1 MKLVKY
7 FLQKKSVTI
16 LLLLLVLGGGLF
28 SYVKMGK
35 LEDAPFTIKQAL
47 VLTPY
52 PGASPSEVQSQ
63 VTDVLEE
70 SIQSLGELYYLKTEN
85 RAGLSKITVYV
96 KKEIRADEMQQLW
109 DKLRRKVNDVQSKLP
124 ADAGPSVVN
133 DDFGDVLG
141 VFYGLTGEGYS
152 YRELEDQAK
161 LMARLQAGVELG
173 VGDRL
178 LFSVKENTANQVV
191 IKPVFDSLYSA
202 QTQVLEKALD
212 LAGLSPTEKN
222 FTVAKELM
230 DAGMPVDK
238 SSMVTILS
246 QSMRFEG
253 TSLQTLVSMNKLQ
266 IPVTAENIT
275 QFGRYENLQHSL
287 TGDIAATA
295 ESVADFAS
303 AFPQGT
309 DGQTMLQIAGTISE
323 LFAPQTESM
332 DAEQGQSAI
341 ADMTENMTDTAESDI
356 PHDMASD
363 TEDAAHIMKNTMTSG
378 QPAITETVTGTNDRI
393 MNKMIAS
400 FVGKAET
407 NLSEEQFQTIA
418 KALTQ
423 AGVPETEVSRLF
435 QNASSEGNLFQ
446 NMLHTLQTGSLP
458 DAVMQNLF
466 QDASLKDLMSE
477 IVKKAFS
484 VDPKKM
490 KDPKEIDDLYE
501 TILKNTKSFEDAVA
515 SHGGNTKGFQQS
527 FQNMRQ
533 NMQFMEQLN
542 HQMIYAQMPVRLS
555 NKQTNSE
562 LYVYADKRK
571 LQQKKDGIS
580 VMLHLD
586 MDHLGA
592 TDVKVT
598 LTGSNVHARFYL
610 NDQDSVDIV
619 ADNMNTLAKQLADRG
634 FSLTNE
640 VVKRQPQE
648 SINKVVDEV
657 IDENAEKSIRRYT
670 FDDRT

>member
-1 MKLVKY
+1 MQIGQRFVTGYENNVSEQIRTRQGADVEQSAVGKLSADISALKEGEVFRGEILDIVGDK
-7 FLQKKSVTI
+7 VTI
-16 LLLLLVLGGGLF
+16 
-28 SYVKMGK
+28 S
-35 LEDAPFTIKQAL
+35 
-47 VLTPY
+47 
-52 PGASPSEVQSQ
+52 
-63 VTDVLEE
+63 
-70 SIQSLGELYYLKTEN
+70 
-85 RAGLSKITVYV
+85 
-96 KKEIRADEMQQLW
+96 
-109 DKLRRKVNDVQSKLP
+109 
-124 ADAGPSVVN
+124 
-133 DDFGDVLG
+133 
-141 VFYGLTGEGYS
+141 
-152 YRELEDQAK
+152 LEDQAI

-363 TEDAAHIMKNTMTSG
+363 TEDVAHIMKNTMTSG
-378 QPAITETVTGTNDRI
+378 QPAITEMVTGTNDRI

-423 AGVPETEVSRLF
+423 SGVPETEVSRLF

-670 FDDRT
+670 FDART

>member
-1 MKLVKY
+1 MQIGQRFVTGYENNVSEQIRTRQGADVEQSAVGKLSADISALKEGEVFRGEILDIVGDK
-7 FLQKKSVTI
+7 VTI
-16 LLLLLVLGGGLF
+16 
-28 SYVKMGK
+28 S
-35 LEDAPFTIKQAL
+35 
-47 VLTPY
+47 
-52 PGASPSEVQSQ
+52 
-63 VTDVLEE
+63 
-70 SIQSLGELYYLKTEN
+70 
-85 RAGLSKITVYV
+85 
-96 KKEIRADEMQQLW
+96 
-109 DKLRRKVNDVQSKLP
+109 
-124 ADAGPSVVN
+124 
-133 DDFGDVLG
+133 
-141 VFYGLTGEGYS
+141 
-152 YRELEDQAK
+152 LEDQAK

-253 TSLQTLVSMNKLQ
+253 TSLQTLVSMNKMQ

-363 TEDAAHIMKNTMTSG
+363 TEDVAHIMKNTMTSG
-378 QPAITETVTGTNDRI
+378 QPAITEMVNGTNDQI

-490 KDPKEIDDLYE
+490 KEPKEIDDLYE
-501 TILKNTKSFEDAVA
+501 TILKNTKSFEDTVA

-670 FDDRT
+670 FDART

>member
-1 MKLVKY
+1 MQIGQRFVTGYENNVSEQIRTRQGANVEQSAAGKLSADISALKEGEVFRGEILDIVGDK
-7 FLQKKSVTI
+7 VTI
-16 LLLLLVLGGGLF
+16 
-28 SYVKMGK
+28 S
-35 LEDAPFTIKQAL
+35 
-47 VLTPY
+47 
-52 PGASPSEVQSQ
+52 
-63 VTDVLEE
+63 
-70 SIQSLGELYYLKTEN
+70 
-85 RAGLSKITVYV
+85 
-96 KKEIRADEMQQLW
+96 
-109 DKLRRKVNDVQSKLP
+109 
-124 ADAGPSVVN
+124 
-133 DDFGDVLG
+133 
-141 VFYGLTGEGYS
+141 
-152 YRELEDQAK
+152 LEDQAK

-238 SSMVTILS
+238 GSMVTILS
-246 QSMRFEG
+246 QSMKFEG
-253 TSLQTLVSMNKLQ
+253 TSLQTLVSMNKMQ

-275 QFGRYENLQHSL
+275 QFERYENLQHSL

-323 LFAPQTESM
+323 LFVPQSEST
-332 DAEQGQSAI
+332 DVEQVQSAI
-341 ADMTENMTDTAESDI
+341 ADITDNMTDTAETDI
-356 PHDMASD
+356 PYDMASD
-363 TEDAAHIMKNTMTSG
+363 TEDAHIMKNAMTSG

-407 NLSEEQFQTIA
+407 NLSEEQFQTVA

-458 DAVMQNLF
+458 DAVLQNFF

-484 VDPKKM
+484 VDLKKM

-501 TILKNTKSFEDAVA
+501 TILKNTRSFEDAVA

-670 FDDRT
+670 FDART

>member
-1 MKLVKY
+1 MQIGQRFVTGYENNVSEQIRTRQGADVEQSAVGKLSADISALKEGQVFRGEILDIVGDK
-7 FLQKKSVTI
+7 VTI
-16 LLLLLVLGGGLF
+16 
-28 SYVKMGK
+28 S
-35 LEDAPFTIKQAL
+35 
-47 VLTPY
+47 
-52 PGASPSEVQSQ
+52 
-63 VTDVLEE
+63 
-70 SIQSLGELYYLKTEN
+70 
-85 RAGLSKITVYV
+85 
-96 KKEIRADEMQQLW
+96 
-109 DKLRRKVNDVQSKLP
+109 
-124 ADAGPSVVN
+124 
-133 DDFGDVLG
+133 
-141 VFYGLTGEGYS
+141 
-152 YRELEDQAK
+152 LEDQAK

-253 TSLQTLVSMNKLQ
+253 TSLQTLVSMNKMQ

-303 AFPQGT
+303 VFPQGT
-309 DGQTMLQIAGTISE
+309 DGQTMLQIAGAISE
-323 LFAPQTESM
+323 LFVPETESM
-332 DAEQGQSAI
+332 DAEQGQSTV
-341 ADMTENMTDTAESDI
+341 ADMTGNITDAAESDI
-356 PHDMASD
+356 SHDMASD

-378 QPAITETVTGTNDRI
+378 QPAITEMVTGTNDRI

-400 FVGKAET
+400 FVGKTET

-458 DAVMQNLF
+458 DAALQNLF

-670 FDDRT
+670 FDART

>member
-1 MKLVKY
+1 
-7 FLQKKSVTI
+7 
-16 LLLLLVLGGGLF
+16 
-28 SYVKMGK
+28 
-35 LEDAPFTIKQAL
+35 
-47 VLTPY
+47 
-52 PGASPSEVQSQ
+52 
-63 VTDVLEE
+63 
-70 SIQSLGELYYLKTEN
+70 
-85 RAGLSKITVYV
+85 
-96 KKEIRADEMQQLW
+96 
-109 DKLRRKVNDVQSKLP
+109 
-124 ADAGPSVVN
+124 
-133 DDFGDVLG
+133 
-141 VFYGLTGEGYS
+141 
-152 YRELEDQAK
+152 
-161 LMARLQAGVELG
+161 MARLQAGVELG

-253 TSLQTLVSMNKLQ
+253 TSLQTLVSMNKMQ

-407 NLSEEQFQTIA
+407 NLSEEQFQTVA
-418 KALTQ
+418 KALTE
-423 AGVPETEVSRLF
+423 AGGPETEVSRLF

-458 DAVMQNLF
+458 DAVLQNLF

-490 KDPKEIDDLYE
+490 KDPKEIDNLYE

-527 FQNMRQ
+527 FQNMR
-533 NMQFMEQLN
+533 FMEQLN

-670 FDDRT
+670 FDART

>member
-1 MKLVKY
+1 MQIGQRFVTGYENNVSEQIRTRQGANVEQSAAGKLSADISALKEGEVFRGEILDIVGDK
-7 FLQKKSVTI
+7 VTI
-16 LLLLLVLGGGLF
+16 
-28 SYVKMGK
+28 S
-35 LEDAPFTIKQAL
+35 
-47 VLTPY
+47 
-52 PGASPSEVQSQ
+52 
-63 VTDVLEE
+63 
-70 SIQSLGELYYLKTEN
+70 
-85 RAGLSKITVYV
+85 
-96 KKEIRADEMQQLW
+96 
-109 DKLRRKVNDVQSKLP
+109 
-124 ADAGPSVVN
+124 
-133 DDFGDVLG
+133 
-141 VFYGLTGEGYS
+141 
-152 YRELEDQAK
+152 LEDQAK

-238 SSMVTILS
+238 GSMVTILS
-246 QSMRFEG
+246 QSMKFEG
-253 TSLQTLVSMNKLQ
+253 TSLQTLVSMNKMQ

-275 QFGRYENLQHSL
+275 QFERYENLQHSL
-287 TGDIAATA
+287 TSDIAATA

-323 LFAPQTESM
+323 LFVPQSEST
-332 DAEQGQSAI
+332 DVEQGQSAI
-341 ADMTENMTDTAESDI
+341 ADMTDNMTDTAETDI
-356 PHDMASD
+356 PYDMASD
-363 TEDAAHIMKNTMTSG
+363 TEDAHIMKNTMTSG

-407 NLSEEQFQTIA
+407 NLSEEQFQTVA

-446 NMLHTLQTGSLP
+446 NMIHTLQTGSLP
-458 DAVMQNLF
+458 DAALQNFF

-501 TILKNTKSFEDAVA
+501 TILKNTRSFEDAVA

-670 FDDRT
+670 FDART

>member
-1 MKLVKY
+1 MQIGQRFVTGYENNVSEQIRTRQGADVEQSAVGKLSADISALKEGEVFRGEILDIVGDK
-7 FLQKKSVTI
+7 VTI
-16 LLLLLVLGGGLF
+16 
-28 SYVKMGK
+28 S
-35 LEDAPFTIKQAL
+35 
-47 VLTPY
+47 
-52 PGASPSEVQSQ
+52 
-63 VTDVLEE
+63 
-70 SIQSLGELYYLKTEN
+70 
-85 RAGLSKITVYV
+85 
-96 KKEIRADEMQQLW
+96 
-109 DKLRRKVNDVQSKLP
+109 
-124 ADAGPSVVN
+124 
-133 DDFGDVLG
+133 
-141 VFYGLTGEGYS
+141 
-152 YRELEDQAK
+152 LEDQAK

-400 FVGKAET
+400 FVGKSET

-670 FDDRT
+670 FDART

>member
-1 MKLVKY
+1 MQIGQRFVTGYENNVSEQIRTRQGADVEQSAVGKLSADISALKEGEVFRGEILDIVGDK
-7 FLQKKSVTI
+7 VTI
-16 LLLLLVLGGGLF
+16 
-28 SYVKMGK
+28 S
-35 LEDAPFTIKQAL
+35 
-47 VLTPY
+47 
-52 PGASPSEVQSQ
+52 
-63 VTDVLEE
+63 
-70 SIQSLGELYYLKTEN
+70 
-85 RAGLSKITVYV
+85 
-96 KKEIRADEMQQLW
+96 
-109 DKLRRKVNDVQSKLP
+109 
-124 ADAGPSVVN
+124 
-133 DDFGDVLG
+133 
-141 VFYGLTGEGYS
+141 
-152 YRELEDQAK
+152 LEDQAK
-161 LMARLQAGVELG
+161 LMARLQARVELG

-238 SSMVTILS
+238 GSMVTILS

-253 TSLQTLVSMNKLQ
+253 TSLQTLVSMNKMQ

-287 TGDIAATA
+287 TDDIAATA

-323 LFAPQTESM
+323 LFVPQSEST
-332 DAEQGQSAI
+332 DVEQGQSAI
-341 ADMTENMTDTAESDI
+341 ADMTDNMTDTAESDI
-356 PHDMASD
+356 PYDMASD

-407 NLSEEQFQTIA
+407 NLSEEQFQTVA

-446 NMLHTLQTGSLP
+446 NMIHTLQTGSLP
-458 DAVMQNLF
+458 DAALQNFF

-501 TILKNTKSFEDAVA
+501 TILKNTRSFEDAVA
-515 SHGGNTKGFQQS
+515 SHGGNTKGFKQS

-670 FDDRT
+670 FDART

>member
-1 MKLVKY
+1 MQIGQRFVTGYENNVSEQIRTRQGANVEQSAAGKLSADISALKEGEVFRGEILDIVGDK
-7 FLQKKSVTI
+7 VTI
-16 LLLLLVLGGGLF
+16 
-28 SYVKMGK
+28 S
-35 LEDAPFTIKQAL
+35 
-47 VLTPY
+47 
-52 PGASPSEVQSQ
+52 
-63 VTDVLEE
+63 
-70 SIQSLGELYYLKTEN
+70 
-85 RAGLSKITVYV
+85 
-96 KKEIRADEMQQLW
+96 
-109 DKLRRKVNDVQSKLP
+109 
-124 ADAGPSVVN
+124 
-133 DDFGDVLG
+133 
-141 VFYGLTGEGYS
+141 
-152 YRELEDQAK
+152 LEDQAK

-238 SSMVTILS
+238 GSMVTILS
-246 QSMRFEG
+246 QSMKFEG
-253 TSLQTLVSMNKLQ
+253 TSLQTLVSMNKMQ

-275 QFGRYENLQHSL
+275 QFERYENLQHSL

-323 LFAPQTESM
+323 LFVPQSEST
-332 DAEQGQSAI
+332 DVEQVQSAI
-341 ADMTENMTDTAESDI
+341 ADITDNMTDTAESDI

-363 TEDAAHIMKNTMTSG
+363 TEDAHIMKNTMTSG

-407 NLSEEQFQTIA
+407 NLSEEQFQTVA

-446 NMLHTLQTGSLP
+446 NMIHTLQTGSLP
-458 DAVMQNLF
+458 DAALQNFF

-501 TILKNTKSFEDAVA
+501 TILKNTRSFEDAVA

-670 FDDRT
+670 FDART

>member
-1 MKLVKY
+1 MQIGQRFVTGYENNVSEQIRTRQGADVEQSAVGKLSADISALKEGEVFRGEILDIVGDK
-7 FLQKKSVTI
+7 VTI
-16 LLLLLVLGGGLF
+16 
-28 SYVKMGK
+28 S
-35 LEDAPFTIKQAL
+35 
-47 VLTPY
+47 
-52 PGASPSEVQSQ
+52 
-63 VTDVLEE
+63 
-70 SIQSLGELYYLKTEN
+70 
-85 RAGLSKITVYV
+85 
-96 KKEIRADEMQQLW
+96 
-109 DKLRRKVNDVQSKLP
+109 
-124 ADAGPSVVN
+124 
-133 DDFGDVLG
+133 
-141 VFYGLTGEGYS
+141 
-152 YRELEDQAK
+152 LEDQAK

-253 TSLQTLVSMNKLQ
+253 TSLQTLVSMNKMQ

-341 ADMTENMTDTAESDI
+341 ANMTENMTDTAESDI

-458 DAVMQNLF
+458 DAVLQNLF

-670 FDDRT
+670 FDART

>member
-1 MKLVKY
+1 MQIGQRFVTGYENNVSEQIRTRQGANVEQSAVGKLSADISALKEGEVFRGEILDIVGDK
-7 FLQKKSVTI
+7 VTI
-16 LLLLLVLGGGLF
+16 
-28 SYVKMGK
+28 S
-35 LEDAPFTIKQAL
+35 
-47 VLTPY
+47 
-52 PGASPSEVQSQ
+52 
-63 VTDVLEE
+63 
-70 SIQSLGELYYLKTEN
+70 
-85 RAGLSKITVYV
+85 
-96 KKEIRADEMQQLW
+96 
-109 DKLRRKVNDVQSKLP
+109 
-124 ADAGPSVVN
+124 
-133 DDFGDVLG
+133 
-141 VFYGLTGEGYS
+141 
-152 YRELEDQAK
+152 LEDQAK

-238 SSMVTILS
+238 GSMVTILS
-246 QSMRFEG
+246 QSMKFEG
-253 TSLQTLVSMNKLQ
+253 TSLQTLVSMNKMQ
-266 IPVTAENIT
+266 IPITAENIT
-275 QFGRYENLQHSL
+275 QFERYENLQHSL

-323 LFAPQTESM
+323 LFVPQTEST
-332 DAEQGQSAI
+332 DVEQVQSAI
-341 ADMTENMTDTAESDI
+341 ADMTDNMTDIAESDI

-363 TEDAAHIMKNTMTSG
+363 TEDAHIMKNTMTSG

-393 MNKMIAS
+393 MNKMITS

-407 NLSEEQFQTIA
+407 NLSEEQFQTVA

-446 NMLHTLQTGSLP
+446 NMIHTLQTGSLP
-458 DAVMQNLF
+458 DAALQNFF

-501 TILKNTKSFEDAVA
+501 TILKNTRSFEDAVA

-670 FDDRT
+670 FDART

>member
-1 MKLVKY
+1 MQIGQRFVTGYENNVSEQIRTRQGVNVEQSAAGKLSADISALKEGEVFRGEILDIVGDK
-7 FLQKKSVTI
+7 VTI
-16 LLLLLVLGGGLF
+16 
-28 SYVKMGK
+28 S
-35 LEDAPFTIKQAL
+35 
-47 VLTPY
+47 
-52 PGASPSEVQSQ
+52 
-63 VTDVLEE
+63 
-70 SIQSLGELYYLKTEN
+70 
-85 RAGLSKITVYV
+85 
-96 KKEIRADEMQQLW
+96 
-109 DKLRRKVNDVQSKLP
+109 
-124 ADAGPSVVN
+124 
-133 DDFGDVLG
+133 
-141 VFYGLTGEGYS
+141 
-152 YRELEDQAK
+152 LEDQAK

-238 SSMVTILS
+238 GSMVTILS
-246 QSMRFEG
+246 QSMKFEG
-253 TSLQTLVSMNKLQ
+253 TSLQTLVSMNKMQ

-275 QFGRYENLQHSL
+275 QFERYENLQHSL

-323 LFAPQTESM
+323 LFVPQTEST
-332 DAEQGQSAI
+332 DVEQVQSAV
-341 ADMTENMTDTAESDI
+341 ADMTDNMTDTAESDI
-356 PHDMASD
+356 PYDMASD
-363 TEDAAHIMKNTMTSG
+363 TEDAHIMKNTMTSG

-407 NLSEEQFQTIA
+407 NLSEEQFQNVA

-446 NMLHTLQTGSLP
+446 NMIHTLQTGSLP
-458 DAVMQNLF
+458 DAALQNFF

-501 TILKNTKSFEDAVA
+501 TILKNTRSFEDAVA

-670 FDDRT
+670 FDART

>member
-1 MKLVKY
+1 MQIGQRFVTGYENNVSEQIRTRQGANVEQSAAGKLSADISALKEGEVFRGEILDIVGDK
-7 FLQKKSVTI
+7 VTI
-16 LLLLLVLGGGLF
+16 
-28 SYVKMGK
+28 S
-35 LEDAPFTIKQAL
+35 
-47 VLTPY
+47 
-52 PGASPSEVQSQ
+52 
-63 VTDVLEE
+63 
-70 SIQSLGELYYLKTEN
+70 
-85 RAGLSKITVYV
+85 
-96 KKEIRADEMQQLW
+96 
-109 DKLRRKVNDVQSKLP
+109 
-124 ADAGPSVVN
+124 
-133 DDFGDVLG
+133 
-141 VFYGLTGEGYS
+141 
-152 YRELEDQAK
+152 LEDQAK

-238 SSMVTILS
+238 GSMVTILS
-246 QSMRFEG
+246 QSMKFEG
-253 TSLQTLVSMNKLQ
+253 TSLQTLVSMNKMQ

-275 QFGRYENLQHSL
+275 QFERYENLQHSL

-323 LFAPQTESM
+323 LFVPQTESM
-332 DAEQGQSAI
+332 DVEQVQSAV
-341 ADMTENMTDTAESDI
+341 ADMTDNMTDIAESDI

-363 TEDAAHIMKNTMTSG
+363 TEDAHIMKNAMTSG

-407 NLSEEQFQTIA
+407 NLSEEQFQTVA

-446 NMLHTLQTGSLP
+446 NMIHTLQTGSLP
-458 DAVMQNLF
+458 DAALQNFF

-619 ADNMNTLAKQLADRG
+619 ADNMNTLAKELADRG

-670 FDDRT
+670 FDART

>member
-1 MKLVKY
+1 MQIGQRFVTGYENNVSEQIRTRQGANVEQSAAGKLSADISALKEGEVFRGEILDIVGDK
-7 FLQKKSVTI
+7 VTI
-16 LLLLLVLGGGLF
+16 
-28 SYVKMGK
+28 S
-35 LEDAPFTIKQAL
+35 
-47 VLTPY
+47 
-52 PGASPSEVQSQ
+52 
-63 VTDVLEE
+63 
-70 SIQSLGELYYLKTEN
+70 
-85 RAGLSKITVYV
+85 
-96 KKEIRADEMQQLW
+96 
-109 DKLRRKVNDVQSKLP
+109 
-124 ADAGPSVVN
+124 
-133 DDFGDVLG
+133 
-141 VFYGLTGEGYS
+141 
-152 YRELEDQAK
+152 LEDQAK

-238 SSMVTILS
+238 GSMVTILS
-246 QSMRFEG
+246 QSMKFEG
-253 TSLQTLVSMNKLQ
+253 TSLQTLVSMNKMQ

-275 QFGRYENLQHSL
+275 QFERYENLQHSL

-323 LFAPQTESM
+323 LFVPQTEST
-332 DAEQGQSAI
+332 DVEQVQSAI
-341 ADMTENMTDTAESDI
+341 ADMTDNMTDTAESDI

-363 TEDAAHIMKNTMTSG
+363 TEDAHIMKNTMTSG

-407 NLSEEQFQTIA
+407 NLSEEQFQNVA

-446 NMLHTLQTGSLP
+446 NMIHTLQTGSLP
-458 DAVMQNLF
+458 DAALQNFF

-501 TILKNTKSFEDAVA
+501 TILKNTRSFEDAVA

-670 FDDRT
+670 FDART

>member
-1 MKLVKY
+1 MQIGQRFVTGYENNVSEQIRTRQGADVEQSAVGKLSADISALKEGEVFRGEILDIVGDK
-7 FLQKKSVTI
+7 VTI
-16 LLLLLVLGGGLF
+16 
-28 SYVKMGK
+28 S
-35 LEDAPFTIKQAL
+35 
-47 VLTPY
+47 
-52 PGASPSEVQSQ
+52 
-63 VTDVLEE
+63 
-70 SIQSLGELYYLKTEN
+70 
-85 RAGLSKITVYV
+85 
-96 KKEIRADEMQQLW
+96 
-109 DKLRRKVNDVQSKLP
+109 
-124 ADAGPSVVN
+124 
-133 DDFGDVLG
+133 
-141 VFYGLTGEGYS
+141 
-152 YRELEDQAK
+152 LEDQAK

-253 TSLQTLVSMNKLQ
+253 TSLQTLVSMNKMQ

-341 ADMTENMTDTAESDI
+341 ADMTENMTDIAESDI

-363 TEDAAHIMKNTMTSG
+363 TEDGAHIMKNTMTSG

-407 NLSEEQFQTIA
+407 NLSEEQFHNIA

-458 DAVMQNLF
+458 DAALQNLF

-670 FDDRT
+670 FDART

>member
-1 MKLVKY
+1 MQIGQRFVTGYENNVSEQIRTRQGADVEQSAVGKLSADISALKEGEVFRGEILDIVGDK
-7 FLQKKSVTI
+7 VTI
-16 LLLLLVLGGGLF
+16 
-28 SYVKMGK
+28 S
-35 LEDAPFTIKQAL
+35 
-47 VLTPY
+47 
-52 PGASPSEVQSQ
+52 
-63 VTDVLEE
+63 
-70 SIQSLGELYYLKTEN
+70 
-85 RAGLSKITVYV
+85 
-96 KKEIRADEMQQLW
+96 
-109 DKLRRKVNDVQSKLP
+109 
-124 ADAGPSVVN
+124 
-133 DDFGDVLG
+133 
-141 VFYGLTGEGYS
+141 
-152 YRELEDQAK
+152 LEDQAK

-287 TGDIAATA
+287 TSDIAATA

-309 DGQTMLQIAGTISE
+309 DGQTMLQIAGAISE
-323 LFAPQTESM
+323 LFVPETESM
-332 DAEQGQSAI
+332 DAEQGQSTV
-341 ADMTENMTDTAESDI
+341 ADMTGNITDAAESDI

-378 QPAITETVTGTNDRI
+378 QPAITEMVTGTNDRI

-407 NLSEEQFQTIA
+407 NLSEEQFQIVA

-458 DAVMQNLF
+458 DAVLQNLF

-670 FDDRT
+670 FDART

>member
-1 MKLVKY
+1 MQIGQRFVTGYENNVSEQIRTRQGANVEQSAVGKLSADISALKEGEVFRGEILDIVGDK
-7 FLQKKSVTI
+7 VTI
-16 LLLLLVLGGGLF
+16 
-28 SYVKMGK
+28 S
-35 LEDAPFTIKQAL
+35 
-47 VLTPY
+47 
-52 PGASPSEVQSQ
+52 
-63 VTDVLEE
+63 
-70 SIQSLGELYYLKTEN
+70 
-85 RAGLSKITVYV
+85 
-96 KKEIRADEMQQLW
+96 
-109 DKLRRKVNDVQSKLP
+109 
-124 ADAGPSVVN
+124 
-133 DDFGDVLG
+133 
-141 VFYGLTGEGYS
+141 
-152 YRELEDQAK
+152 LEDQAK

-238 SSMVTILS
+238 GSMVTILS

-253 TSLQTLVSMNKLQ
+253 TSLQTLVSMNKMQ

-275 QFGRYENLQHSL
+275 QFERYENLQHSL

-323 LFAPQTESM
+323 LFVPQTESM
-332 DAEQGQSAI
+332 DVEQGQSAI
-341 ADMTENMTDTAESDI
+341 ADMTDNMTDTAESDI

-363 TEDAAHIMKNTMTSG
+363 TEDAAHIMKNVMTSG

-407 NLSEEQFQTIA
+407 NLSEEQFQTVA

-446 NMLHTLQTGSLP
+446 NMIHTLQTGSLP
-458 DAVMQNLF
+458 DAALQNFF

-501 TILKNTKSFEDAVA
+501 TILKNTRSFEDAVA

-670 FDDRT
+670 FDART

>member
-1 MKLVKY
+1 MQIGQRFVTGYENNVSEQIRTRQGANVEQSAAGKLSADISALKEGEVFRGEILDIVGDK
-7 FLQKKSVTI
+7 VTI
-16 LLLLLVLGGGLF
+16 
-28 SYVKMGK
+28 S
-35 LEDAPFTIKQAL
+35 
-47 VLTPY
+47 
-52 PGASPSEVQSQ
+52 
-63 VTDVLEE
+63 
-70 SIQSLGELYYLKTEN
+70 
-85 RAGLSKITVYV
+85 
-96 KKEIRADEMQQLW
+96 
-109 DKLRRKVNDVQSKLP
+109 
-124 ADAGPSVVN
+124 
-133 DDFGDVLG
+133 
-141 VFYGLTGEGYS
+141 
-152 YRELEDQAK
+152 LEDQAK

-238 SSMVTILS
+238 GSMVTILS
-246 QSMRFEG
+246 QSMKFEG
-253 TSLQTLVSMNKLQ
+253 TSLQTLVSMNKMQ

-275 QFGRYENLQHSL
+275 QFERYENLQHSL

-323 LFAPQTESM
+323 LFVPQTEST
-332 DAEQGQSAI
+332 DVEQGQSAI
-341 ADMTENMTDTAESDI
+341 ADMTDNMTDTAETDI

-407 NLSEEQFQTIA
+407 NLSEEQFQTVA

-446 NMLHTLQTGSLP
+446 NMIHTLQTGSLP
-458 DAVMQNLF
+458 DAALQNFF

-501 TILKNTKSFEDAVA
+501 TILKNTRSFEDAVA

-657 IDENAEKSIRRYT
+657 IDENAEKNIRRYT
-670 FDDRT
+670 FDART

>member
-1 MKLVKY
+1 MQIGQRFVTGYENNVSEQIRTRQGADVEQSAVGKLSADISVLKEGEV
-7 FLQKKSVTI
+7 FRGEILDIVGDKVTI
-16 LLLLLVLGGGLF
+16 
-28 SYVKMGK
+28 S
-35 LEDAPFTIKQAL
+35 
-47 VLTPY
+47 
-52 PGASPSEVQSQ
+52 
-63 VTDVLEE
+63 
-70 SIQSLGELYYLKTEN
+70 
-85 RAGLSKITVYV
+85 
-96 KKEIRADEMQQLW
+96 
-109 DKLRRKVNDVQSKLP
+109 
-124 ADAGPSVVN
+124 
-133 DDFGDVLG
+133 
-141 VFYGLTGEGYS
+141 
-152 YRELEDQAK
+152 LEDQAK

-275 QFGRYENLQHSL
+275 QFGRYENLQHSF

-323 LFAPQTESM
+323 LFATQTESM

-407 NLSEEQFQTIA
+407 NLSEEQFQTVA

-458 DAVMQNLF
+458 DAVLQNLF

-490 KDPKEIDDLYE
+490 KDPKEIDNLYE

-670 FDDRT
+670 FDART

>member
-1 MKLVKY
+1 MQIGQRFVTGYENNVSEQIRTRQGADVEQSAVGKLSADISALKEGEVFRGEILDIVGDK
-7 FLQKKSVTI
+7 VTI
-16 LLLLLVLGGGLF
+16 
-28 SYVKMGK
+28 S
-35 LEDAPFTIKQAL
+35 
-47 VLTPY
+47 
-52 PGASPSEVQSQ
+52 
-63 VTDVLEE
+63 
-70 SIQSLGELYYLKTEN
+70 
-85 RAGLSKITVYV
+85 
-96 KKEIRADEMQQLW
+96 
-109 DKLRRKVNDVQSKLP
+109 
-124 ADAGPSVVN
+124 
-133 DDFGDVLG
+133 
-141 VFYGLTGEGYS
+141 
-152 YRELEDQAK
+152 LEDQAK

-238 SSMVTILS
+238 GSMVTILS

-253 TSLQTLVSMNKLQ
+253 TSLQTLVSMNKMQ

-309 DGQTMLQIAGTISE
+309 DGQTMLQIAGAISE
-323 LFAPQTESM
+323 LFVPETESM

-341 ADMTENMTDTAESDI
+341 ANMTENMTDTAESDI

-458 DAVMQNLF
+458 DAALQNLF
-466 QDASLKDLMSE
+466 QDTSLKDLMSE

-670 FDDRT
+670 FDART

>member
-1 MKLVKY
+1 MQIGQRFVTGYENNVSEQIRTRQGADVEQSAVGKLSADISALKEGEVFRGEILDIVGDK
-7 FLQKKSVTI
+7 VTI
-16 LLLLLVLGGGLF
+16 
-28 SYVKMGK
+28 S
-35 LEDAPFTIKQAL
+35 
-47 VLTPY
+47 
-52 PGASPSEVQSQ
+52 
-63 VTDVLEE
+63 
-70 SIQSLGELYYLKTEN
+70 
-85 RAGLSKITVYV
+85 
-96 KKEIRADEMQQLW
+96 
-109 DKLRRKVNDVQSKLP
+109 
-124 ADAGPSVVN
+124 
-133 DDFGDVLG
+133 
-141 VFYGLTGEGYS
+141 
-152 YRELEDQAK
+152 LEDQAK

-238 SSMVTILS
+238 GSMVTILS

-253 TSLQTLVSMNKLQ
+253 TSLQTLVSMNKMQ

-287 TGDIAATA
+287 TDDIAATA

-323 LFAPQTESM
+323 LFVPQSEST
-332 DAEQGQSAI
+332 DVEQGQSAI
-341 ADMTENMTDTAESDI
+341 ADMTDNMTDTAESDI
-356 PHDMASD
+356 PYDMASD

-407 NLSEEQFQTIA
+407 NLSEEQFQTVA

-446 NMLHTLQTGSLP
+446 NMIHTLQTGSLP
-458 DAVMQNLF
+458 DAALQNFF

-501 TILKNTKSFEDAVA
+501 TILKNTRSFEDAVA

-670 FDDRT
+670 FDART

>member
-1 MKLVKY
+1 MQIGQRFVTGYENNVSEQIRTRQGADVEQSAVGKLSADISVLKEGEV
-7 FLQKKSVTI
+7 FRGEILDIVGDKVTI
-16 LLLLLVLGGGLF
+16 
-28 SYVKMGK
+28 S
-35 LEDAPFTIKQAL
+35 
-47 VLTPY
+47 
-52 PGASPSEVQSQ
+52 
-63 VTDVLEE
+63 
-70 SIQSLGELYYLKTEN
+70 
-85 RAGLSKITVYV
+85 
-96 KKEIRADEMQQLW
+96 
-109 DKLRRKVNDVQSKLP
+109 
-124 ADAGPSVVN
+124 
-133 DDFGDVLG
+133 
-141 VFYGLTGEGYS
+141 
-152 YRELEDQAK
+152 LEDQAK

-253 TSLQTLVSMNKLQ
+253 TSLQTLVSMNKMQ

-407 NLSEEQFQTIA
+407 NLSEEQFQTVA

-458 DAVMQNLF
+458 DAVLQNLF

-490 KDPKEIDDLYE
+490 KDPKEIDNLYE

-640 VVKRQPQE
+640 VVKRQPQD

-670 FDDRT
+670 FDART

>member
-1 MKLVKY
+1 MQIGQRFVTGYENNVSEQIRTRQGADVEQSAVGKLSADISALKEGEVFRGEILDIVGDK
-7 FLQKKSVTI
+7 VTI
-16 LLLLLVLGGGLF
+16 
-28 SYVKMGK
+28 S
-35 LEDAPFTIKQAL
+35 
-47 VLTPY
+47 
-52 PGASPSEVQSQ
+52 
-63 VTDVLEE
+63 
-70 SIQSLGELYYLKTEN
+70 
-85 RAGLSKITVYV
+85 
-96 KKEIRADEMQQLW
+96 
-109 DKLRRKVNDVQSKLP
+109 
-124 ADAGPSVVN
+124 
-133 DDFGDVLG
+133 
-141 VFYGLTGEGYS
+141 
-152 YRELEDQAK
+152 LEDQAK

-341 ADMTENMTDTAESDI
+341 ANMTENMTDTAESDI

-363 TEDAAHIMKNTMTSG
+363 TEDVAHIMKNTMTSG

-670 FDDRT
+670 FDART

>member
-1 MKLVKY
+1 MQIGQRFVTGYENNVSEQIRTRQGADVEQSAVGKLSADISALKEGEVFRGEILDIVGDK
-7 FLQKKSVTI
+7 VTI
-16 LLLLLVLGGGLF
+16 
-28 SYVKMGK
+28 S
-35 LEDAPFTIKQAL
+35 
-47 VLTPY
+47 
-52 PGASPSEVQSQ
+52 
-63 VTDVLEE
+63 
-70 SIQSLGELYYLKTEN
+70 
-85 RAGLSKITVYV
+85 
-96 KKEIRADEMQQLW
+96 
-109 DKLRRKVNDVQSKLP
+109 
-124 ADAGPSVVN
+124 
-133 DDFGDVLG
+133 
-141 VFYGLTGEGYS
+141 
-152 YRELEDQAK
+152 LEDQAK

-670 FDDRT
+670 FDART

>member
-1 MKLVKY
+1 MQIGQRFVTGYENNVSEQIRTRQGADVEQSAVGKLSADISALKEGEVFRGEILDIVGDK
-7 FLQKKSVTI
+7 VTI
-16 LLLLLVLGGGLF
+16 
-28 SYVKMGK
+28 S
-35 LEDAPFTIKQAL
+35 
-47 VLTPY
+47 
-52 PGASPSEVQSQ
+52 
-63 VTDVLEE
+63 
-70 SIQSLGELYYLKTEN
+70 
-85 RAGLSKITVYV
+85 
-96 KKEIRADEMQQLW
+96 
-109 DKLRRKVNDVQSKLP
+109 
-124 ADAGPSVVN
+124 
-133 DDFGDVLG
+133 
-141 VFYGLTGEGYS
+141 
-152 YRELEDQAK
+152 LEDQAK

-423 AGVPETEVSRLF
+423 AGVLETEVSRLF

-670 FDDRT
+670 FDTRT

>member
-1 MKLVKY
+1 MQIGQRFVTGYENNVSEQIRTRQGANVEQSAAGKLSADISALKEGEVFRGEILDIVGDK
-7 FLQKKSVTI
+7 VTI
-16 LLLLLVLGGGLF
+16 
-28 SYVKMGK
+28 S
-35 LEDAPFTIKQAL
+35 
-47 VLTPY
+47 
-52 PGASPSEVQSQ
+52 
-63 VTDVLEE
+63 
-70 SIQSLGELYYLKTEN
+70 
-85 RAGLSKITVYV
+85 
-96 KKEIRADEMQQLW
+96 
-109 DKLRRKVNDVQSKLP
+109 
-124 ADAGPSVVN
+124 
-133 DDFGDVLG
+133 
-141 VFYGLTGEGYS
+141 
-152 YRELEDQAK
+152 LEDQAK

-238 SSMVTILS
+238 GSMVTILS

-253 TSLQTLVSMNKLQ
+253 TSLQTLVSMNKMQ

-275 QFGRYENLQHSL
+275 QFERYENLQHSL

-323 LFAPQTESM
+323 LFVPQSEST
-332 DAEQGQSAI
+332 DVEQVQSAI
-341 ADMTENMTDTAESDI
+341 ADMTDNMTDTAESDI

-407 NLSEEQFQTIA
+407 NLSEEQFQNVA

-446 NMLHTLQTGSLP
+446 NMIHTLQTGSLP
-458 DAVMQNLF
+458 DAALQNFF

-501 TILKNTKSFEDAVA
+501 TILKNTRSFEDAVA

-670 FDDRT
+670 FDART

>member
-1 MKLVKY
+1 MQIGQRFVTGYENNVSEQIRTRQGADVEQSAVGKLSADISALKEGEVFRGEILDIVGDK
-7 FLQKKSVTI
+7 VTI
-16 LLLLLVLGGGLF
+16 
-28 SYVKMGK
+28 S
-35 LEDAPFTIKQAL
+35 
-47 VLTPY
+47 
-52 PGASPSEVQSQ
+52 
-63 VTDVLEE
+63 
-70 SIQSLGELYYLKTEN
+70 
-85 RAGLSKITVYV
+85 
-96 KKEIRADEMQQLW
+96 
-109 DKLRRKVNDVQSKLP
+109 
-124 ADAGPSVVN
+124 
-133 DDFGDVLG
+133 
-141 VFYGLTGEGYS
+141 
-152 YRELEDQAK
+152 LEDQAK

-253 TSLQTLVSMNKLQ
+253 TSLQTLVSMNKMQ

-341 ADMTENMTDTAESDI
+341 TDMTENMTDTAESDI

-363 TEDAAHIMKNTMTSG
+363 TEDAAHIMKNTMTSE

-400 FVGKAET
+400 LVGKAET

-446 NMLHTLQTGSLP
+446 NMLHTLQTGNLP
-458 DAVMQNLF
+458 DAALQNLF

-670 FDDRT
+670 FDART

>member
-1 MKLVKY
+1 MQIGQRFVTGYENNVSEQIRTRQGANVEQSAAGKLSADISALKEGEVFRGEILDIVGDK
-7 FLQKKSVTI
+7 VTI
-16 LLLLLVLGGGLF
+16 
-28 SYVKMGK
+28 S
-35 LEDAPFTIKQAL
+35 
-47 VLTPY
+47 
-52 PGASPSEVQSQ
+52 
-63 VTDVLEE
+63 
-70 SIQSLGELYYLKTEN
+70 
-85 RAGLSKITVYV
+85 
-96 KKEIRADEMQQLW
+96 
-109 DKLRRKVNDVQSKLP
+109 
-124 ADAGPSVVN
+124 
-133 DDFGDVLG
+133 
-141 VFYGLTGEGYS
+141 
-152 YRELEDQAK
+152 LEDQAK

-238 SSMVTILS
+238 GSMVTILS

-253 TSLQTLVSMNKLQ
+253 TSLQTLVSMNKMQ

-275 QFGRYENLQHSL
+275 QFERYENLQHSL

-323 LFAPQTESM
+323 LFVPQTEST
-332 DAEQGQSAI
+332 DVEQGQSAI
-341 ADMTENMTDTAESDI
+341 ADMTDNMTDTAETDI
-356 PHDMASD
+356 PYDMASD
-363 TEDAAHIMKNTMTSG
+363 TEDAHIMKNTMTSG

-407 NLSEEQFQTIA
+407 NLSEEQFQTVA

-435 QNASSEGNLFQ
+435 QNASSEGDLFQ
-446 NMLHTLQTGSLP
+446 NMIHTLQTGSLP
-458 DAVMQNLF
+458 DAALQNFF

-501 TILKNTKSFEDAVA
+501 TILKNTRSFEDAVA

-670 FDDRT
+670 FDART

>member
-1 MKLVKY
+1 MQIGQRFVTRYENNVSEQIRTRQGANVEQSAVGKLSADISALKEGEVFRGEILDIVGDK
-7 FLQKKSVTI
+7 VTI
-16 LLLLLVLGGGLF
+16 
-28 SYVKMGK
+28 
-35 LEDAPFTIKQAL
+35 
-47 VLTPY
+47 
-52 PGASPSEVQSQ
+52 SQ
-63 VTDVLEE
+63 
-70 SIQSLGELYYLKTEN
+70 
-85 RAGLSKITVYV
+85 
-96 KKEIRADEMQQLW
+96 
-109 DKLRRKVNDVQSKLP
+109 
-124 ADAGPSVVN
+124 
-133 DDFGDVLG
+133 
-141 VFYGLTGEGYS
+141 
-152 YRELEDQAK
+152 EDQAK

-238 SSMVTILS
+238 GSMVTILS

-253 TSLQTLVSMNKLQ
+253 TSLQTLVSMNKMQ

-275 QFGRYENLQHSL
+275 QFERYENLQHSL

-309 DGQTMLQIAGTISE
+309 DGQIMLQIAGTISE
-323 LFAPQTESM
+323 LFVPQAEST
-332 DAEQGQSAI
+332 DVEQGQSAI
-341 ADMTENMTDTAESDI
+341 DDMTDNMTDTAETDI

-407 NLSEEQFQTIA
+407 NLSEEQFQTVA

-446 NMLHTLQTGSLP
+446 NMIHTLQTGSLP
-458 DAVMQNLF
+458 DAALQNFF

-501 TILKNTKSFEDAVA
+501 TILKNTRSFEDAVA

-670 FDDRT
+670 FDART